1 MENYYEVV
9 FQFVLSLI
17 LGGIIGIDRELKR
30 KPGGLR
36 THILICLGST
46 FLMII
51 SKNASGN
58 AGDPSRIAAQV
69 ISGVGFIG
77 GGVIMRYGFNIK
89 GITTAATIWVVTAIG
104 LGIGLSMYM
113 ESILTTLFAW
123 IVLFFIHKLEHR
135 FFLGDEH
142 KLLIVDLKDPNIDD
156 EQIRKILNQYG
167 LYNKTLE
174 IEKIVTKNK
183 IRYKFLIHIPKNFDL
198 DIVIKELSKLKKI
211 QKLAVEDR
219 D

>member
-1 MENYYEVV
+1 MEIYYEILL
-9 FQFVLSLI
+9 QFSLSLL

-51 SKNASGN
+51 SKHASGN
-58 AGDPSRIAAQV
+58 LGDPSRIAAQV

-104 LGIGLSMYM
+104 LGVGLSLYY
-113 ESILTTLFAW
+113 ESILLTLFAW
-123 IVLFFIHKLEHR
+123 LVLFYINKLEHK
-135 FFLGDEH
+135 FFSGDEY
-142 KLLIVDLKDPNIDD
+142 KLLLIDLKDINIDD
-156 EQIRKILNQYG
+156 EEIRHILNQFN
-167 LYNKTLE
+167 LPNKTLE
-174 IEKIVTKNK
+174 IEKILTKNK
-183 IRYKFLIHIPKNFDL
+183 TRYKFLIHIPRNLDL
-198 DIVIKELSKLKKI
+198 DIVIKELSKIKRI
-211 QKLAVEDR
+211 QKIAVEDR